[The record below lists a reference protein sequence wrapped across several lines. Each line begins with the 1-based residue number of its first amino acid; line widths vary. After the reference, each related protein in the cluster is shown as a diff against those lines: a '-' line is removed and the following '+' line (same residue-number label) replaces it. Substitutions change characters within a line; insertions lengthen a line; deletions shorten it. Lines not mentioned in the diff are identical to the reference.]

1 MHEITIYQTIMD
13 IINRCNVCQDCSGC
27 GLKQGLQNSARFHV
41 RRSDCNDKTSP
52 FDFHS
57 VYNQYKEIRLVDHCT

>member
-1 MHEITIYQTIMD
+1 MYAKTD
-13 IINRCNVCQDCSGC
+13 SGC

-57 VYNQYKEIRLVDHCT
+57 VYNQYKEIWLVDHCTSFGPFNLGNAK